1 MNRLLRLFP
10 LAALRRHIHLLATLL
25 LAVPL
30 LAETE
35 GNFTYSVSNGQATIT
50 DFSESYSGD
59 LVIPTTLGGYS
70 VIAIGNSAFYDCSSL
85 TSVTIPASVTTIGH
99 ETFENCSSLTSIEI
113 PLSVTFIGERA
124 FQGCSSLT
132 SVAIPDGVTFI
143 GELAFYGCSSLPT
156 DEDGVRYESQ
166 ARKVL
171 IEAPDSLAGEFV
183 IPASVR
189 FVHSGAF
196 ENCSSLTSVKLS
208 ESVISIGDYA
218 FSGCSSLPTDEN
230 GVRYESQEKKVL
242 IEVPKSCAG
251 LFVIPAT
258 VKFLHSDAFSD
269 CRLLTSVTIP
279 KGVTSI
285 GGGAF
290 VGCSSLSSV
299 TIPSSVTT
307 IGVFAFENCSSLT
320 SVTILEGVTSIDWG
334 VFSGCSSLTSVTIPS
349 SVTTIGRHAFVSC
362 TSLTSVTI
370 PPSVT
375 TISKNAFQYCSSLT
389 SVTIPESVT
398 SIDYSAFDSCDSL
411 TSVTFLGTPCE
422 AKDNSFPEGVMGYYP
437 SAYAAAWE
445 AEIVDGMWHGLV
457 MICLEAEED
466 PPVEAIFTYTVSND
480 QATITGLSTDYA
492 GDLVIPTS
500 LGGYP
505 VIAIGEDAFGW
516 CDSLVSVKIPEGVTS
531 IGEGAFAYCSSLLS
545 VTIPESVTTIDN
557 HAFYWCNSL
566 TSVTIPSGLT
576 LIDDSVFAG
585 CGLSSVKIPA
595 GVTSIGQWA
604 FDKCALSSVEIPE
617 GVTSIGYGAF
627 RGTALTAVTIPASVT
642 SIGATAFS
650 ECYSLEFS
658 VSEDNAYFSAQEGLL
673 FDKTR
678 TTLLAAP
685 GVEGE
690 YRVPEG
696 VTSIGDGAFAYCN
709 LTSVMIPKGV
719 ITIGD
724 YAFADCNLTSVT
736 LPEGVTSIGDW
747 AFESCFSLTS
757 VTIPSSVTSIGA
769 ATFSGCPSLTIS
781 LSADN
786 TCFSLLG
793 GSLFNKE
800 KTTLIA
806 ALGVEGEYRVPEGVT
821 SIGDGAF
828 AHCDLTSVTLP
839 EGVTSIGDWA
849 FDSCF
854 SLTSVMIPS
863 SVTSIGEGAFRDC
876 DLTSVTL
883 PEGVTTI
890 GDYAFDGCWRMTSVR
905 IPANVTYI
913 GHSAFRYCTSLTSVT
928 FSGKPCWAYS
938 SSFPAGT
945 QGYYSA
951 AYAAEWEAEIVDGM
965 WHGLVMERAAAE
977 EQPSVP
983 GDSGAIVE
991 GSAETGWVVKPSEG
1005 VGEVVVSI
1013 PEGVEAGK
1021 VIVEVPSTA
1030 TSVTA
1035 NGATVKVVKVIG
1047 DERHDITDCLDIP
1060 AAVAGKVD
1068 LTQAEVK
1075 AKFAEQILDTSA
1087 EGGAVFDPSAKQ
1099 PLTTAKTK
1107 PGLTYILLEGDSL
1120 DSLTEGASTVGNG
1133 ETWTPNPT
1141 KRGPSAFYRI
1151 RISK

>member
-10 LAALRRHIHLLATLL
+10 LTAIRRHILL
-25 LAVPL
+25 LFILLLSVPL

-35 GNFTYSVSNGQATIT
+35 GDFTYSVTNGQATIT
-50 DFSESYSGD
+50 DFPESYSGD
-59 LVIPTTLGGYS
+59 LGIPSTLGGYP
-70 VIAIGNSAFYDCSSL
+70 VTAIG
-85 TSVTIPASVTTIGH
+85 
-99 ETFENCSSLTSIEI
+99 
-113 PLSVTFIGERA
+113 
-124 FQGCSSLT
+124 
-132 SVAIPDGVTFI
+132 
-143 GELAFYGCSSLPT
+143 
-156 DEDGVRYESQ
+156 
-166 ARKVL
+166 
-171 IEAPDSLAGEFV
+171 EA
-183 IPASVR
+183 
-189 FVHSGAF
+189 
-196 ENCSSLTSVKLS
+196 
-208 ESVISIGDYA
+208 A
-218 FSGCSSLPTDEN
+218 FSFCS
-230 GVRYESQEKKVL
+230 
-242 IEVPKSCAG
+242 A
-251 LFVIPAT
+251 
-258 VKFLHSDAFSD
+258 
-269 CRLLTSVTIP
+269 
-279 KGVTSI
+279 
-285 GGGAF
+285 
-290 VGCSSLSSV
+290 
-299 TIPSSVTT
+299 
-307 IGVFAFENCSSLT
+307 
-320 SVTILEGVTSIDWG
+320 
-334 VFSGCSSLTSVTIPS
+334 LTSVTIPS
-349 SVTTIGRHAFVSC
+349 SVTTIGRYAFDECSSLTSVMIPAGVTSIGKDAFSGCSSLVIAVDSGNSSYASQEGCLFNKGYTALLAAPSVTGDYVIPEGVTSIGDAAFRGC

-370 PPSVT
+370 PKSLTTIGRYSFSSCSSLASMVIPAGVTSIGDCAFFGCSSLPSVT
-375 TISKNAFQYCSSLT
+375 IPDSVTSIGYGAFEECSSLT
-389 SVTIPESVT
+389 
-398 SIDYSAFDSCDSL
+398 A
-411 TSVTFLGTPCE
+411 VTFLGKPCAVVE
-422 AKDNSFPEGVMGYYP
+422 STFPVNVPGFYP
-437 SAYAAAWE
+437 AAYAAAWE
-445 AEIVDGMWHGLV
+445 AEIVDGMWNGLS
-457 MICLEAEED
+457 MTLAEEVD
-466 PPVEAIFTYTVSND
+466 SPEEDLFTYTVSNGEV
-480 QATITGLSTDYA
+480 TITGFSTDYA
-492 GDLVIPTS
+492 GDLVIPTT

-505 VIAIGEDAFGW
+505 VTAIGEDAFGW
-516 CDSLVSVKIPEGVTS
+516 DDALVSVKIPEGVTS

-585 CGLSSVKIPA
+585 CGLSSVELPA

-642 SIGATAFS
+642 RIGATAFS

-951 AYAAEWEAEIVDGM
+951 AYAAAWEAEIVDGM
-965 WHGLVMERAAAE
+965 WHGLVMERAAAVE
-977 EQPSVP
+977 KPSVP
-983 GDSGAIVE
+983 GDEGATIE

-1021 VIVEVPSTA
+1021 VSVEVPSTA

-1035 NGATVKVVKVIG
+1035 NGATVKVVKVDG
-1047 DERHDITDCLDIP
+1047 EKRYDITEFLDFTK
-1060 AAVAGKVD
+1060 AGEGTIDLSKVD
-1068 LTQAEVK
+1068 VQA
-1075 AKFAEQILDTSA
+1075 AIAEAILDTSA